1 MKSFSMFP
9 DLDKSDVTETVHEA
23 VREIIDRLLAELTAA
38 YKNVEKEYTAYR
50 EFSSSLASDFHC
62 ELIFYNTD
70 CP

>member
-1 MKSFSMFP
+1 MFP
-9 DLDKSDVTETVHEA
+9 DLDKSDITEPEPVHEA
-23 VREIIDRLLAELTAA
+23 GREIFDSLLAELTAA